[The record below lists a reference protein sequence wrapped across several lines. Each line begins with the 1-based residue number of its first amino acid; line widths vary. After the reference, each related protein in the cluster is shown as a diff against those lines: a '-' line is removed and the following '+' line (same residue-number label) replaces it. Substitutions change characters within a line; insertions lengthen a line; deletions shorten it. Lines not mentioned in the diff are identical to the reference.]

1 MLKTPEFEAAH
12 PELVL
17 SGDMAKVFQIG
28 EPSVE
33 AQGFSLH
40 CTVKIACQTAD
51 DIDGE
56 IAHACIEAARKEGV
70 HFLALLDKQFVLDA
84 LREKAERMTQKENA
98 T

>member
-1 MLKTPEFEAAH
+1 MKLTMPENELNPPKRVLFGSAAN
-12 PELVL
+12 
-17 SGDMAKVFQIG
+17 VFQIS

-33 AQGFSLH
+33 AQGLHLH
-40 CTVKIACQTAD
+40 CTVKIACQAAD

-84 LREKAERMTQKENA
+84 LREKVERMA
-98 T
+98 ADDD

>member
-1 MLKTPEFEAAH
+1 MLKSPDFEAVH

-33 AQGFSLH
+33 AQGLHLH
-40 CTVKIACQTAD
+40 CTVKISCQAAD

-70 HFLALLDKQFVLDA
+70 HYLALLDKQFVLDA
-84 LREKAERMTQKENA
+84 LREKAERMEANA
-98 T
+98 D